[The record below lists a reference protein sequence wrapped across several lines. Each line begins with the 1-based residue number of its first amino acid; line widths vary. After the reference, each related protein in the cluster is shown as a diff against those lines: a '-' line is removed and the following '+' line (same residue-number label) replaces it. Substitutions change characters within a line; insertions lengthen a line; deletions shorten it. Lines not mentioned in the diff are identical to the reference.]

1 MVFEE
6 SSKEV
11 DIEKILSDSRLL
23 SEKLTLFLEEFEE
36 RCKIYRN
43 DVTAGKN
50 FPEHF
55 VSFIRYN
62 DFCFI
67 APEIYPELS
76 SKKLG
81 AEIAKAFAQ
90 QQLDKLKDEVAFAEK
105 KWKVYEKLLCLS
117 NGYKYSYASIQS
129 DMLSEFDTSWELYL
143 EPKTSNFFER
153 MKRSHFDIS
162 ESFKKDFSEEIS
174 RVIKDLLGEAH
185 GKKFTVLSRINSEQ
199 DRLASIISEL
209 TECISIF
216 ESQIDELNKLKNT
229 LII

>member
-1 MVFEE
+1 M
-6 SSKEV
+6 

-23 SEKLTLFLEEFEE
+23 SQKLALFLEEFEK
-36 RCKIYRN
+36 RTRN
-43 DVTAGKN
+43 YQKDAMPGKK
-50 FPEHF
+50 FPEL
-55 VSFIRYN
+55 FIPFRRHN
-62 DFCFI
+62 DFCCI
-67 APEIYPELS
+67 AQEIYPKLCT
-76 SKKLG
+76 KKLRL
-81 AEIAKAFAQ
+81 ETAKAFAQ
-90 QQLDKLKDEVAFAEK
+90 QQLDKLKDEAAFAEK

-143 EPKTSNFFER
+143 EPETSNFFER
-153 MKRSHFDIS
+153 MERSHFDIS

-199 DRLASIISEL
+199 DRLVSIISEL